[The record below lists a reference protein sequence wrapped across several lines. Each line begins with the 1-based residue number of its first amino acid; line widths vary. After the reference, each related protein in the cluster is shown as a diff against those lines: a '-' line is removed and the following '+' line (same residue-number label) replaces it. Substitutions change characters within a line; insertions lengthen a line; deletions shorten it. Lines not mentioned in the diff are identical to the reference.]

1 MLRSDIVPS
10 RLLQHFVA
18 VIAMALCGISSD
30 AQVVTPHW
38 VASWGTSQ
46 MRATGDALPAQEL
59 TGATLRQIVHL
70 SVGGD
75 KIRLHLSNAFGEGAL
90 ILDTVSVARRDAGGK
105 DIIQPATKVAVRFGG
120 QTSVSIPT
128 GAEYLSD
135 EISLPVAPLSD
146 LVITV
151 LVHQAPATVTFHAGA
166 RTTSWVLR
174 GDHVADAR
182 LDGAKS
188 VTQWYFLA
196 GVEVANAQAAGAVV
210 ALGDSIT
217 DGRGVTTDANER
229 WTDVLAQRSVRNGLG
244 VVNQGIGGNRILE
257 DGLGPNA
264 LSRFDR
270 DVLAISGAR
279 FLIVLEGI
287 NDLGVLDRLAAHPAA
302 VHEDLVNG
310 LENALRQMVERAHAH
325 GLRVV
330 GGTVMPFL
338 GSEYYH
344 PSEQTEVDRQ
354 RLNQWIR
361 TSGIFDGVVDFDQI
375 MRDPSRPGYLAAE
388 VDSGDHLHPNP
399 AGYKR
404 MGEAIPLNLLQ

>member
-1 MLRSDIVPS
+1 MQN
-10 RLLQHFVA
+10 RLQCFVA
-18 VIAMALCGISSD
+18 IVAVSFCGICSA
-30 AQVVTPHW
+30 AQAATPHW
-38 VASWGTSQ
+38 VASWGSSQ
-46 MRATGDALPAQEL
+46 MRATGDALPSQEL
-59 TGATLRQIVHL
+59 TGTTLRQIVHL

-75 KIRLHLSNAFGEGAL
+75 KIRLHLSNAFGESPL
-90 ILDTVSVARRDAGGK
+90 VLDRVSVARRDTGGR
-105 DIIQPATKVAVRFGG
+105 DVIQPATKIAVRFGG
-120 QTSVSIPT
+120 RISVSIPM

-135 EISLPVAPLSD
+135 EIALPAVPLSD

-151 LVHQAPATVTFHAGA
+151 LVRQAPATVTFHAGA
-166 RTTSWVLR
+166 RATSYVLH

-182 LDGAKS
+182 LDSAKT

-196 GVEVANAQAAGAVV
+196 GVEVANPQAAGAVV

-229 WTDVLAQRSVRNGLG
+229 WTDVLAQRSARNSIG

-264 LSRFDR
+264 LSRFVR
-270 DVLAISGAR
+270 DVLAIPGAHC
-279 FLIVLEGI
+279 LIVLEGV
-287 NDLGVLDRLAAHPAA
+287 NDLGVLDRLAAHPTAA
-302 VHEDLVNG
+302 HEDLVNG
-310 LENALRQMVERAHAH
+310 LENALRQMVELAHAH
-325 GLRVV
+325 GLRVL
-330 GGTVMPFL
+330 GGTVMPFQ

-344 PSEQTEVDRQ
+344 PSEQTEADRQ
-354 RLNQWIR
+354 QLNQWIR
-361 TSGIFDGVVDFDQI
+361 TSGIFDGIVDFDQI

>member
-1 MLRSDIVPS
+1 MLRSGIVAN
-10 RLLQHFVA
+10 RLLHFA
-18 VIAMALCGISSD
+18 TITAIAFCGICSA
-30 AQVVTPHW
+30 AQAATPHW
-38 VASWGTSQ
+38 VASWGSSQ

-75 KIRLHLSNAFGEGAL
+75 KVRLHLSNAFGEGAL
-90 ILDTVSVARRDAGGK
+90 VLDSVAVARRDAGGK
-105 DIIQPATKVAVRFGG
+105 DSIQPVTQVAVRFGG
-120 QTSVSIPT
+120 QTSVSIPM

-135 EISLPVAPLSD
+135 EIALPVAPLSD
-146 LVITV
+146 LAITV
-151 LVHQAPATVTFHAGA
+151 MVHQAPATVTFHAGA
-166 RTTSWVLR
+166 RATSYVQR

-182 LDGAKS
+182 LDGAKA

-196 GVEVANAQAAGAVV
+196 GIEVANPQAAGAVV

-270 DVLAISGAR
+270 DVLAIPGAR
-279 FLIVLEGI
+279 CLIVLEGV
-287 NDLGVLDRLAAHPAA
+287 NDLGVLDRLAMHPAA
-302 VHEDLVNG
+302 AHEELVNG
-310 LENALRQMVERAHAH
+310 LENALRQMVERAHVH
-325 GLRVV
+325 GLRVL
-330 GGTVMPFL
+330 GGTVMPFQ

-344 PSEQTEVDRQ
+344 PSEQTEADRQ